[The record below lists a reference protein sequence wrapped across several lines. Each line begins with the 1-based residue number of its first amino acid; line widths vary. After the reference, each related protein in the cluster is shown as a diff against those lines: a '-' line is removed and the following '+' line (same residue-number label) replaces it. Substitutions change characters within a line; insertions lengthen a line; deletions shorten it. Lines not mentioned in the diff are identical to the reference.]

1 MRIIGIALQS
11 LEHAHDLPLRW
22 EYGEGEG
29 RVVRGRGS
37 VVRGRES
44 NSEQAHVFLADILA
58 RTEETRE
65 TQYHLDLQGQH
76 RLF

>member
-1 MRIIGIALQS
+1 MRVIGIALQS

-29 RVVRGRGS
+29 EGGE
-37 VVRGRES
+37 GMGECGEGEES

-65 TQYHLDLQGQH
+65 TQYHLDLQGLH

>member
-1 MRIIGIALQS
+1 M
-11 LEHAHDLPLRW
+11 
-22 EYGEGEG
+22 
-29 RVVRGRGS
+29 
-37 VVRGRES
+37 VRGRES

-65 TQYHLDLQGQH
+65 TQYHLGLQEQH

>member
-1 MRIIGIALQS
+1 MRGEGS
-11 LEHAHDLPLRW
+11 VMR
-22 EYGEGEG
+22 GEGEG
-29 RVVRGRGS
+29 ECGEGEGSSVVRS

-65 TQYHLDLQGQH
+65 TQYHLGLQEQH